1 MARLRVVIGHDPEL
15 LLRAA
20 ADGFL
25 TPRRA
30 TAQDPFP
37 TVPYLLALRQGGLRD
52 DVIAMASDAQVK
64 GWFDPPLC
72 IFHELSRWLGAPARR
87 MLGEFERLVIL
98 SRIVADDA
106 SGVFGALAH
115 CDDFIAPI
123 DRLFGE
129 LISEGVTGERFAR
142 ALESRADRD
151 DFARRRDASLGAAYT
166 SYLAELARLGKA
178 DGREEWIHCATS
190 IRADDGALA
199 FALGGRRE
207 LRIFGLQDLRRGW
220 LHLIRALA
228 HSKALDLVT
237 LYTSV
242 ELPLGDLPYEIER
255 MPEQASH
262 PAPRLFE
269 RKRAQDK
276 VGEASL
282 VIAPDVDREMD
293 RLALDIRA
301 LVDAGVPPHRIAVVA
316 REARPNLDRALVSLA
331 KVGVPATARRRVD
344 LTAIPVVRALT
355 TLLSAAADGWT
366 RRGLVELGRQP
377 YIDCGLDTEVV
388 NAIGFK
394 RLVTG
399 LSEWSRAL
407 DDLEREARRFDMDDA
422 PERDGKSRPST
433 TRIAEAR
440 AKFARFEADARALDE
455 SRSLRGWLDWLASF
469 LSEDPWKIRAA
480 ASEVI
485 EGRYE
490 IVRLDLA
497 GWTSIASVVQQ
508 WRDAII
514 EHDDDP
520 REMSIAQFN
529 ARLKGILS
537 GDVPLWTPEHRGVQ
551 VLEALAAAYRSFD
564 YVFLAGMKAG
574 AFPKGAP
581 TSPVLNEA
589 ERDALAAAGLPLD
602 RREVWD
608 QRERELFRIL
618 VAGARMSFA
627 MSYARLDDAGRE
639 VIGSA
644 FVEELSDISTVRQ
657 REIAASQVVLPK
669 MSLYRTAGGPEQALH
684 AATIE
689 RERLRG
695 VRSPHNGSIDA
706 PDLTAWLETEFGNE
720 RLWSPSQLEEFAKCP
735 WAYFSKRLL
744 RIEKLEDVNED
755 IDAATRG
762 SLLHAA
768 LKEFYDSASVRVGGA
783 VFLRESDKVW
793 ARELAKSSIAAAIA
807 SYPDKGRLGHPA
819 LREAKRAEL
828 ERIIVTFL
836 EWEIQMHED
845 MLDPKT
851 KKVNAPKMIRSAVES
866 HELAFTDMIYEH
878 DGVRIRY
885 RGSIDRVEVSVDER
899 ADGVDYIVAA
909 DYKSSKSA
917 TPGAGRNAAW
927 EEGVVLQV
935 PLYAY
940 ALSQLRHTAEIA
952 RAGYLTLKNPE
963 PAQTL
968 DLVKFDKKLQEVS
981 PQPGE
986 QDKWAAALHAAIDHV
1001 KRARL
1006 GDFPAGPP
1014 GECTCPPWCHGRDIC
1029 RIPGGPVS
1037 S

>member
-15 LLRAA
+15 LLRTA

-30 TAQDPFP
+30 TTADPFP

-52 DVIAMASDAQVK
+52 DVIAMASDAEVK

-72 IFHELSRWLGAPARR
+72 IFHELARWLGAPARHT
-87 MLGEFERLVIL
+87 LGEFERLVIL
-98 SRIVADDA
+98 SRIVREDA
-106 SGVFGALAH
+106 GGVFGALAH

-129 LISEGVTGERFAR
+129 LISEGVTGETFAT
-142 ALESRADRD
+142 ALESRPDRD
-151 DFARRRDASLGAAYT
+151 DFAQRRDGNLGAAYG

-178 DGREEWIHCATS
+178 DGREEWIHCAAS
-190 IRADDGALA
+190 IRADGTALA
-199 FALGGRRE
+199 SALGGRRA

-228 HSKALDLVT
+228 DSKVLDLVT

-242 ELPLGDLPYEIER
+242 ELPLGDLPCETER
-255 MPEQASH
+255 LSESASN
-262 PAPRLFE
+262 PAALLFGRE
-269 RKRAQDK
+269 RGPGR

-282 VIAPDVDREMD
+282 AIAPDVDREMD
-293 RLALDIRA
+293 QMALDIRA
-301 LVDAGVPPHRIAVVA
+301 LVDAGTPPHRIAVVA

-344 LTAIPVVRALT
+344 LTAIPVVRALS

-388 NAIGFK
+388 NTIGFK
-394 RLVTG
+394 RLVIG
-399 LSEWSRAL
+399 LGAWTSAL
-407 DDLEREARRFDMDDA
+407 DDLEREARRFAMDDA
-422 PERDGKSRPST
+422 PERHGRPLPAVA
-433 TRIAEAR
+433 RIVEAR
-440 AKFARFEADARALDE
+440 AKFARFEAQARALDE
-455 SRSLRGWLDWLASF
+455 SRSLRGWLEWLSF
-469 LSEDPWKIRAA
+469 FLDADPWKIRSA
-480 ASEVI
+480 ASEVPD
-485 EGRYE
+485 GRYD

-497 GWTSIASVVQQ
+497 GWTSIAAVIQQ
-508 WRDAII
+508 WRDAIV
-514 EHDDDP
+514 EHDDDE
-520 REMSIAQFN
+520 REMSVAQLN
-529 ARLKGILS
+529 ARLRGFLS
-537 GDVPLWTPEHRGVQ
+537 GDVPLWTPVHRGVQ

-564 YVFLAGMKAG
+564 HVFLAGMKAG
-574 AFPKGAP
+574 AFPRGAP

-589 ERDALAAAGLPLD
+589 ERDALADAGLPLE

-618 VAGARMSFA
+618 VAGARKSFV

-644 FVEELSDISTVRQ
+644 FIEELGDVSAVTR
-657 REIAASQVVLPK
+657 REIPASQVVLTG
-669 MSLYRTAGGPEQALH
+669 MSLYRTAGGPRHALH
-684 AATIE
+684 AAAIE
-689 RERLRG
+689 RERRRG
-695 VRSPHNGSIDA
+695 VPSPYNGGIDA
-706 PDLTAWLETEFGNE
+706 PDLVAWLATEFGNE
-720 RLWSPSQLEEFAKCP
+720 RLWSPSQLEDFAKCP

-744 RIEKLEDVNED
+744 RIEKLEDVDED

-768 LKEFYDSASVRVGGA
+768 LKQFYDSASVRVGGA
-783 VFLRESDKVW
+783 VFLRESDKAW
-793 ARELAKSSIAAAIA
+793 ARELAKASIASAIA
-807 SYPDKGRLGHPA
+807 SYADKGRLGHPA
-819 LREAKRAEL
+819 LRDAKRSEL

-836 EWEIQMHED
+836 EWEIQLHED

-851 KKVNAPKMIRSAVES
+851 RKRTAPAMVRSAVES

-885 RGSIDRVEVSVDER
+885 RGSIDRVEVSVDDR

-909 DYKSSKSA
+909 DYKSSESS
-917 TPGAGRNAAW
+917 TPGAGKPSAW
-927 EEGVVLQV
+927 HDKVVLQV

-940 ALSQLRHTAEIA
+940 ALSKLRPTSELA
-952 RAGYLTLKNPE
+952 RAGYLTLKKPG

-968 DLVKFDKKLQEVS
+968 DLVKIDKKSQEVL
-981 PQPGE
+981 PQPDA
-986 QDKWAAALHAAIDHV
+986 QDKWTAALHAAIDHV
-1001 KRARL
+1001 KRARS
-1006 GDFPAGPP
+1006 GEFPAGPP

-1037 S
+1037 Q